1 MYVLFFLLWVI
12 FNGKFTL
19 EIAIFGL
26 VIAAALLWFCCRF
39 VDYSLEKEKKIYGKI
54 FKFLGYVILLVKEIL
69 LANKTVMH
77 LILTQK
83 EEVQPMLVKFRCS
96 LKTPGGRAFLANAV
110 TLTPGTITA
119 ALEGDELTVHCL
131 DESLAEGLRDSAFE
145 HRLSEWEK

>member
-96 LKTPGGRAFLANAV
+96 LKTPG
-110 TLTPGTITA
+110 TITA

-145 HRLSEWEK
+145 HRLSELEK

>member
-110 TLTPGTITA
+110 TLTPGP
-119 ALEGDELTVHCL
+119 
-131 DESLAEGLRDSAFE
+131 
-145 HRLSEWEK
+145 